1 MALNAS
7 LQNIAEPFW
16 RLFYK
21 KSILEME
28 YLYKPHF
35 YAHILASV
43 SLVVALVLL
52 IFNYKK
58 VLRLDGIEI
67 AKIFSV
73 LAIAIAAHGQGH
85 TTLEKEFG
93 YDPLAA
99 FK

>member
-1 MALNAS
+1 
-7 LQNIAEPFW
+7 
-16 RLFYK
+16 
-21 KSILEME
+21 ME

-52 IFNYKK
+52 IFNYKM

>member
-1 MALNAS
+1 
-7 LQNIAEPFW
+7 
-16 RLFYK
+16 
-21 KSILEME
+21 ME